1 MAHVKENHSAL
12 HLLGLLSDG
21 GVHSHI
27 SHLFALID
35 MAKKEG
41 IENLYVHCFLDGR
54 DVPPRCA
61 EKYISQLE
69 DHMKK
74 TGLGKI
80 ATVSGRY
87 YAMDRDKRWDRVEK
101 AYNAMA
107 CGEGEQAP
115 DGASAV
121 NQAYSRDEN
130 DEFVLPT
137 VIENANGHR

>member
-1 MAHVKENHSAL
+1 
-12 HLLGLLSDG
+12 
-21 GVHSHI
+21 
-27 SHLFALID
+27 

-80 ATVSGRY
+80 ATVSGPLL
-87 YAMDRDKRWDRVEK
+87 
-101 AYNAMA
+101 
-107 CGEGEQAP
+107 CHG
-115 DGASAV
+115 S
-121 NQAYSRDEN
+121 
-130 DEFVLPT
+130 
-137 VIENANGHR
+137 